1 MYLCIAEHI
10 RHVYSTLYRD
20 GEGISFMTSKQTIL
34 YIFPLKFADFF
45 CKILQ
50 V

>member
-34 YIFPLKFADFF
+34 YLFPLKFADFF
-45 CKILQ
+45 GKILQ